1 MLELLKTKDGSEA
14 WTRQIFIYLFIFNST
29 FICLFV
35 YIFLL
40 FIHLFQ

>member
-29 FICLFV
+29 FICL
-35 YIFLL
+35 YIFIIYS